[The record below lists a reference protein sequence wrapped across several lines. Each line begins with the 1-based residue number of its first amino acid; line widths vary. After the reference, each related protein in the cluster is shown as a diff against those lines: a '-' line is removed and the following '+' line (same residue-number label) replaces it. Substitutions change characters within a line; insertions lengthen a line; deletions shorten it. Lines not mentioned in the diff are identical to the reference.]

1 MGVRFDAL
9 DWDDLRVFL
18 HVARS
23 GNLTQAAR
31 RLRMDPSTV
40 SRRIAQLE
48 GSIGTGVFERQR
60 AGLKLSEVGERLLR
74 HIETMESAVVAFQEE
89 LGAGD
94 ATVTGVV
101 RLATMEGIASL
112 YLAERFGRLREI
124 APHLTLELVT
134 SAQTIHVNR
143 READRF
149 LSFFKPPGQGLV
161 SEKIGG
167 FLLKLYASQAYVERH
182 GVPKDAAA
190 LHDHAFVSYIEDL
203 VQVDSVRWLRD
214 IIDAPRIAFHSNSM
228 IAQMN
233 AAAGGLGLVLLPTFS
248 IGPHSA
254 LKPVLDGE
262 VQTSREVWLN
272 VHNDL
277 QFSPRIRAVVG
288 FLKDLFKNDPGMQAV

>member
-1 MGVRFDAL
+1 MSVRFDAL

-40 SRRIAQLE
+40 SRRISQLE
-48 GSIGTGVFERQR
+48 GAIGFGVFERQR

-74 HIETMESAVVAFQEE
+74 HIESMESAVVAFQEE
-89 LGAGD
+89 LGADD
-94 ATVTGVV
+94 AAVGGVV

-112 YLAERFGRLREI
+112 YLAERLARLREV
-124 APHLTLELVT
+124 APRLTVELVT

-143 READRF
+143 READLF
-149 LSFFKPPGQGLV
+149 ISFFQPPGQGLV
-161 SEKIGG
+161 SQKLGG
-167 FLLKLYASQAYVERH
+167 FLLKLYASRAYVDRN

-190 LHDHAFVSYIEDL
+190 LQDHAFVSYIEDL
-203 VQVDSVRWLRD
+203 ILVDSVRWLRD
-214 IIDAPRIAFHSNSM
+214 VIEAPRISFHSNSM

-233 AAAGGLGLVLLPTFS
+233 AAAGGLGLVLLPTFAVAHN
-248 IGPHSA
+248 PHLFA
-254 LKPVLDGE
+254 ILEGE

-277 QFSPRIRAVVG
+277 QFSPRIRTVVA
-288 FLKDLFKNDPGMQAV
+288 FLKELFRQDSDMQAV